1 MNYDSQRIQQQGWQ
15 IEEPKEIGII
25 EAEYGESE
33 VSTAIGWEYWQAN
46 KHYKSY
52 WKIHEIDAHK
62 KRSIFPDWSE
72 LAWRYMENKNRDY
85 NAHYIRNR
93 EKQLE
98 RKKKYRQLER
108 VKEASRGYSRKS
120 RLIKRGDKPI
130 KTKKPNWDLVK
141 IWRKY
146 ESAWVSEINQ
156 DNKAF
161 VDWSSLYKQALTDEQ
176 REYFNQK
183 SKSYY
188 HNLSPEKKKARNRR
202 CMEKRYSCP
211 IQKAKTLL
219 KSKIW
224 KQNNPEKTKI
234 SARKTIKNRKLRD
247 PGFRVQCNLR
257 NRIKDII
264 KSAKRGGWD
273 GRYNFTG
280 CNTMQLAKHLE
291 SMFNKR
297 MTWDNY
303 GTYWHVDHIIPCSK
317 FDHTIQSQVA
327 QCWHYTNLRPL
338 EAKAN
343 MAKSDKIT
351 EPQMSLLLPCIH

>member
-72 LAWRYMENKNRDY
+72 LAWRYMENKNRD
-85 NAHYIRNR
+85 NKGHYLRCR
-93 EKQLE
+93 ERQLE
-98 RKKKYRQLER
+98 RKKEYRQLEYVKAANR
-108 VKEASRGYSRKS
+108 LHSKKRREKLAASRPLKAKRKSYDLKKTWDKYQKAWALEIKQENKSFPDWSYVWVKE
-120 RLIKRGDKPI
+120 L
-130 KTKKPNWDLVK
+130 
-141 IWRKY
+141 
-146 ESAWVSEINQ
+146 
-156 DNKAF
+156 
-161 VDWSSLYKQALTDEQ
+161 
-176 REYFNQK
+176 
-183 SKSYY
+183 
-188 HNLSPEKKKARNRR
+188 
-202 CMEKRYSCP
+202 
-211 IQKAKTLL
+211 AKL
-219 KSKIW
+219 KSKNYYASWDKEKRKAHNSRCLLNQKKRWEREPESKKRDKTRVRQWEIL
-224 KQNNPEKTKI
+224 NPDKKRI
-234 SARKTIKNRKLRD
+234 YAKKSIKNRKLRD

-273 GRYNFTG
+273 GRSNFTG

-303 GTYWHVDHIIPCSK
+303 GVYWHVDHIIPCSK
-317 FDHTIQSQVA
+317 FDHTIEAQVS